1 MVQKDF
7 LTVGE
12 LAKEMD
18 VTVRTLQYYDK
29 EGVLK
34 PSEKSE
40 GGRRLYSKKDLVK
53 LHQILSLKYLGF
65 SLDKIKKMMLSL
77 DKPDE
82 VALVLEKQYLV
93 VEEQIKNLQQ
103 ALVAINALREEVLL
117 IEDVNFSKYADIISL
132 LKVENKNYWVLKLF
146 DDKLSNHVRDRF
158 VNNRELGAEL
168 FETYITIL
176 EEAVLLK
183 KQNEPFQSIKSIDLA
198 EKWWNMVIGFTGGD
212 MSLLPQL
219 MSFNENK
226 KGWNEE
232 IAAKQKA
239 VDDYIG
245 QALTCYFSENGISI
259 PEKEG

>member
-1 MVQKDF
+1 MVKKDF

-34 PSEKSE
+34 PSAKSE

-82 VALVLEKQYLV
+82 VALVLEKQYMV
-93 VEEQIKNLQQ
+93 VEEQIKNLQT
-103 ALVAINALREEVLL
+103 ALAAINALREEVLS

-132 LKVENKNYWVLKLF
+132 LKMENKNYWVLKLF
-146 DDKLSNHVRDRF
+146 DDKLSDHVRDRF
-158 VNNRELGAEL
+158 GDNGEMGAEL
-168 FETYITIL
+168 FKTYTTIL
-176 EEAVLLK
+176 EEAVQLK
-183 KQNEPFQSIKSIDLA
+183 KQNEPFESKKSLELA
-198 EKWWNMVIGFTGGD
+198 EKWWKMITEFTGGD

-232 IAAKQKA
+232 IAAMQKQ

-245 QALTCYFSENGISI
+245 RALMCYFSENGISI
-259 PEKEG
+259 PEMEG